1 MWHPHYT
8 MEVSTH
14 TLLQHMA
21 AHPPTA
27 LRAMGEGLLLMGLL
41 ILPVLQLTAAPLP
54 IIEAPLTCLLTTTIQ
69 CPPTMKLL
77 LLSTIIILLL
87 LRVTFPLRP
96 LTIHLPRLWPL
107 QPLEES

>member
-1 MWHPHYT
+1 

-27 LRAMGEGLLLMGLL
+27 LRAMGEGLLLMGPL
-41 ILPVLQLTAAPLP
+41 ILPVLQLTA
-54 IIEAPLTCLLTTTIQ
+54 APLTCLLTTTIQ

-77 LLSTIIILLL
+77 LLSTIIILHLL
-87 LRVTFPLRP
+87 QDTSPLRP